1 MAVRLLKIWRLMLND
16 DDVGNTRT
24 LKQSMEQ
31 NSALLF
37 GCVGSHPNL
46 SIRLFIFN
54 GMLEDS

>member
-1 MAVRLLKIWRLMLND
+1 MLND